1 MVGVFVSLLFQFDAE
16 GFCDQERNMSVTI
29 SDDVLEAAQMSGT
42 ELRQELAVLL
52 FERERLTLAQ
62 AARLAEVNRLRF
74 QHLLASRG
82 IVAHYDVTEFE
93 EDIRTLREL
102 GRV

>member
-1 MVGVFVSLLFQFDAE
+1 
-16 GFCDQERNMSVTI
+16 MSVTI
-29 SDDVLEAAQMSGT
+29 SDDLLEAVQMSGS
-42 ELRQELAVLL
+42 EFRMELAVFL

-82 IVAHYDVTEFE
+82 IEAHYDVAEFE
-93 EDIRTLREL
+93 NDLRTLREL

>member
-1 MVGVFVSLLFQFDAE
+1 
-16 GFCDQERNMSVTI
+16 MSVTI
-29 SDDVLEAAQMSGT
+29 SDDLLEAVQMSGS
-42 ELRQELAVLL
+42 EFRMELAVFL
-52 FERERLTLAQ
+52 FERERLTLSQ

-82 IVAHYDVTEFE
+82 IEAHYDVAEFE
-93 EDIRTLREL
+93 DDLRTLREL